1 VNPKDIPRKSALN
14 ATSCANLDF
23 HGMKCKN
30 VEHVYGTSVHI
41 INQKVLGCIRNHS
54 DLLLYINIGYPTEAN
69 KQCNHPR
76 MSGRDM
82 VKSAYRLCL
91 PSLRKSIKDERGK
104 RYLPPLFLLLLLLLL
119 LVLVLGARLSLV
131 LVLLLL
137 VLLLFLLLRLL
148 RLLAAPFL
156 LSDISSSSS
165 SILSSSSS
173 SSSSASSSSSDEE
186 DEDAIESSSNRF
198 KCSFKLLNFSSDTRL
213 SNASL
218 GKSKLLALLKLES

>member
-1 VNPKDIPRKSALN
+1 MNPKDIPRKSALN

-104 RYLPPLFLLLLLLLL
+104 RYLPLLFLLLLLLLL
-119 LVLVLGARLSLV
+119 LVSVLGARLLLV
-131 LVLLLL
+131 VLLLL

-148 RLLAAPFL
+148 RLLAPFL

-173 SSSSASSSSSDEE
+173 SSSKSSSSDEE